1 MPKTASKRAEARKVA
16 RVQRAHEAL
25 PPRPGS
31 AAIKR
36 RVPLAA
42 ARAEPRGVTTL
53 IRDYPWATTIFVLLL
68 VGLVFLVMYN
78 QRLGPWTAKAAPTQ
92 ATCNL
97 KTHTCNKAPL
107 MTINT
112 SHYYSA
118 TLKTKYGNI
127 VIQLDAQNAPIAVN
141 NFVFLA
147 RQHFYDGLTFN
158 RVEHIGQISPLTN
171 QPSNLDLIQGGAGGG
186 KGGGPGYTLK
196 FESNTSSYVPG
207 TVAVSDESQFFITLS
222 DMTHALT
229 GSAGASNFDIFGHVT
244 AGLDVAKKIAL
255 NDTIQSV
262 TIGEST
268 VVPTPAPTLTPTSTS
283 TNTPAPTA
291 TPKK

>member
-25 PPRPGS
+25 PQRPRS
-31 AAIKR
+31 STAINR

-53 IRDYPWATTIFVLLL
+53 VRDYPWATTIFFLLL
-68 VGLVFLVMYN
+68 VGLVFVVMSN
-78 QRLGPWTAKAAPTQ
+78 QHLGPWAPKAAPTQ

-118 TLKTKYGNI
+118 TLKTKYGDI
-127 VIQLDAQNAPIAVN
+127 VIQLDAANAPIAVN

-158 RVEHIGQISPLTN
+158 HVYHLSQPSPDTNN
-171 QPSNLDLIQGGAGGG
+171 QPSNLDLIQGGAGGA
-186 KGGGPGYTLK
+186 KGGGPGYRLQ
-196 FESNTSSYVPG
+196 FESNLGNYVPG
-207 TVAVSDESQFFITLS
+207 TVAVANESQFFITLS
-222 DMTHALT
+222 DMTQALT
-229 GSAGASNFDIFGHVT
+229 GKYDIFGRVT
-244 AGLDVAKKIAL
+244 AGLDVAQKIAV
-255 NDTIQSV
+255 NDTIESV
-262 TIGEST
+262 AIGEST
-268 VVPTPAPTLTPTSTS
+268 IVPTPAPTLTPTPAP